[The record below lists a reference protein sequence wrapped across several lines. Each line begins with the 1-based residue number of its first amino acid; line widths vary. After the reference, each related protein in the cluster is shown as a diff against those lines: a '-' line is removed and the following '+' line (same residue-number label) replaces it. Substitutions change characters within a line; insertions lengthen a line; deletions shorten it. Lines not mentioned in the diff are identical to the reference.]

1 MIRPASVHLIKRA
14 ESWLLIKSPE
24 ELGWDVE
31 RRRWRQEILGLRKDK
46 ITSLAHASLLH
57 YFFFLPNMG
66 GNGLVM
72 LLLAR

>member
-1 MIRPASVHLIKRA
+1 
-14 ESWLLIKSPE
+14 
-24 ELGWDVE
+24 LGWDVE